1 MKEYEYVIQNLEKLR
16 TNYGLKPAEVDS
28 RAKLKKGTYQ
38 GAIDG
43 STDLTVKDLIAIVKI
58 YVPDPSKV
66 FKQKMRMPAFKDL
79 PEDIR
84 KIASERLG
92 KTDKVIEKKDLIHYC
107 ILIFDK
113 HFKLNDD
120 FTNSEIKSYLNDDLK
135 KAFEGKSIEWEKSI
149 IAEYVLDTET
159 TRPGKTKPGNIYR
172 LIKEIPADMVEKAS
186 ERVGKDWLRS
196 DEKSDDESEN

>member
-1 MKEYEYVIQNLEKLR
+1 MAEYEYVIQNLEKLR
-16 TNYGLKPAEVDS
+16 INYGLKPAEVDS

-43 STDLTVKDLIAIVKI
+43 NTDLTVKDLIAIAKI
-58 YVPDPSKV
+58 YMPDPSKV
-66 FKQKMRMPAFKDL
+66 FKHKMRMPAFKDL

-135 KAFEGKSIEWEKSI
+135 EAFKGIIKQETNSFAYYPKSIC
-149 IAEYVLDTET
+149 
-159 TRPGKTKPGNIYR
+159 KT
-172 LIKEIPADMVEKAS
+172 L
-186 ERVGKDWLRS
+186 
-196 DEKSDDESEN
+196 

>member
-1 MKEYEYVIQNLEKLR
+1 MSEYNVVLQNLEKLR
-16 TNYGLKPAEVDS
+16 INYGLKPAEVDS

-43 STDLTVKDLIAIVKI
+43 NTDLTVKDLIAIAKI
-58 YVPDPSKV
+58 YMPDPSKV
-66 FKQKMRMPAFKDL
+66 FKHKMRLPAFKDL

-84 KIASERLG
+84 KIAFERLG

-113 HFKLNDD
+113 HFKLNSD

-135 KAFEGKSIEWEKSI
+135 EAFKGKSIEWDKSS
-149 IAEYVLDTET
+149 IAECILDTET
-159 TRPGKTKPGNIYR
+159 TRSSKTKPENIYR
-172 LIKEIPADMVEKAS
+172 LIKKIPTDMVKRAS
-186 ERVGKDWLRS
+186 EKVGEDWLK
-196 DEKSDDESEN
+196 E